1 MPFHRHSPRT
11 CNSKMYEHLSSMH
24 EHTKSC
30 ECVIKMV
37 HNDAGTLM
45 NEFCVC
51 VPMPCKR
58 NEVNYTF
65 DEQ

>member
-1 MPFHRHSPRT
+1 MPFPRHSPRT

-30 ECVIKMV
+30 ECVIQMM

-45 NEFCVC
+45 NDLCVC
-51 VPMPCKR
+51 ALTPCKR
-58 NEVNYTF
+58 KKNLDTLASN
-65 DEQ
+65 